1 MADTTTTNLSLIKP
15 EPDVSLD
22 WGTKL
27 NTDLDSIDAI
37 FSSSGTQVNLNPN
50 QINFA
55 DNKKAIFGAG
65 SDLQI
70 YHDGSNSRIYD
81 TGTGDLR
88 IQGTNL
94 RLMDANGGDYLY
106 AVQDSYTK
114 LYYNDLEKLATT
126 STGIDVTGTATMDG
140 LTVDGSSDLNG
151 NVTIGTS
158 LTTLLTGNDIDFQRA
173 GDSYLSQTGGGALN
187 IRTNDGVSNKVRL
200 NLATNGDISFYED
213 TGTTVKLLWDASE
226 ERLGLTGSDYQ
237 FYIQQGSNQP
247 WYHRAVSDGSYRIH
261 LNGTG
266 DILST
271 TATGIDVTGTATIS
285 TDLNVGGAV
294 KGNAG
299 TRAISVGTAGS
310 VTGGLQL
317 WSTTTGTS
325 YVQFGDESG
334 TAANHYRGYLS
345 YAHANDSMNL
355 GTAGGNRMTIDSSGN
370 VGIGTSSPQN
380 KLHVNAGTGGGVT
393 LEANADVDIDF
404 RYRSGGVNKYNVAYD
419 ASAGSLIWY
428 DNTANAT
435 RMALDSSG
443 RLGIGTTSPT
453 SALDV
458 TGTATM
464 DGLTVDGATALNVTD
479 SATNTV
485 STGLTVGHNTSG
497 TTANGFGTALGLAVQ
512 NDTYSTFETTAT
524 FESVVTDQ
532 IAIHS
537 DLNFYTKYDNSLQK
551 RMSFNGDGDISFYD
565 DTGTSQALFWDASAE
580 SLGIGT
586 TSPLASLSVGDGSL
600 ADGNFPVQI
609 STPSDSGQA
618 YFAVN
623 RNGGYGA
630 IFGRQDD
637 ATFKGL
643 TIRNIVASGTSNA
656 DGISFATNNTNVRM
670 HITGAGNVGIGTTSP
685 SANLDVFNGFGG
697 APAARFWSNEQ
708 TVQNL
713 VGFQIYTNQSGG
725 FLDSTLVYGN
735 TVNSY
740 LAFGHHNGTTY
751 AERMRIDSGGSVLI
765 GKSTPTDLHNTWNHL
780 IIGEKGAIISENGA
794 GGIDGIT
801 LADNVY
807 IDADT
812 GSYAYQTTAA
822 ASQITQSGGAITFS
836 NAASGSAGAALTPV
850 QTMAINADGKVD
862 VGGISNQTLA
872 VLNARFNGAAFEFGH
887 GNNSAGYYGTAGSYG
902 NNGQPYIG
910 FSCYSQ
916 KNLNLFTTN
925 GAKGNI
931 ITGDLSGNLTFAQ
944 VTTATAVDQSPVN
957 RMTLDASG
965 NLLVGTTSSVGSS
978 GAKLEI
984 LGATGGGRCINT
996 KVTIDTSA
1004 NHITF
1009 HNGNGQVGSISTSAS
1024 ATAYNTS
1031 SDARLKDVTGS
1042 ARGLE
1047 VINELNPVAYN
1058 WKADGKAD
1066 EGLIAQEVLE
1076 LVPNAVSGSEEEM
1089 YQMDYSKL
1097 VVHLV
1102 AGMKE
1107 QQTLIESLMARITTL
1122 EG

>member
-114 LYYNDLEKLATT
+114 LYYNDLEKLSTT
-126 STGIDVTGTATMDG
+126 ATGIDVTGTATMDG

-370 VGIGTSSPQN
+370 VGIGTSSPEARLSVLQSA
-380 KLHVNAGTGGGVT
+380 VDGNALVLPMASGATDENFTSIRGKYVVGNEYARGEVRFGVESFAIGSGFLAFATGT
-393 LEANADVDIDF
+393 
-404 RYRSGGVNKYNVAYD
+404 
-419 ASAGSLIWY
+419 
-428 DNTANAT
+428 NTAT
-435 RMALDSSG
+435 ERLRIDSS
-443 RLGIGTTSPT
+443 
-453 SALDV
+453 
-458 TGTATM
+458 
-464 DGLTVDGATALNVTD
+464 
-479 SATNTV
+479 
-485 STGLTVGHNTSG
+485 
-497 TTANGFGTALGLAVQ
+497 
-512 NDTYSTFETTAT
+512 
-524 FESVVTDQ
+524 
-532 IAIHS
+532 
-537 DLNFYTKYDNSLQK
+537 
-551 RMSFNGDGDISFYD
+551 
-565 DTGTSQALFWDASAE
+565 
-580 SLGIGT
+580 
-586 TSPLASLSVGDGSL
+586 
-600 ADGNFPVQI
+600 
-609 STPSDSGQA
+609 
-618 YFAVN
+618 
-623 RNGGYGA
+623 
-630 IFGRQDD
+630 
-637 ATFKGL
+637 
-643 TIRNIVASGTSNA
+643 
-656 DGISFATNNTNVRM
+656 
-670 HITGAGNVGIGTTSP
+670 GNVGIGATPSSTIRNDITSAEKALQIGNRAMFFSDGGVTTDLQNNSHLNNSNARVAMQTDLGSLYQQYQGVHKWFNAASV
-685 SANLDVFNGFGG
+685 SAG
-697 APAARFWSNEQ
+697 A
-708 TVQNL
+708 T
-713 VGFQIYTNQSGG
+713 QSM
-725 FLDSTLVYGN
+725 T
-735 TVNSY
+735 
-740 LAFGHHNGTTY
+740 
-751 AERMRIDSGGSVLI
+751 ERMRI
-765 GKSTPTDLHNTWNHL
+765 
-780 IIGEKGAIISENGA
+780 
-794 GGIDGIT
+794 
-801 LADNVY
+801 
-807 IDADT
+807 
-812 GSYAYQTTAA
+812 
-822 ASQITQSGGAITFS
+822 
-836 NAASGSAGAALTPV
+836 
-850 QTMAINADGKVD
+850 
-862 VGGISNQTLA
+862 
-872 VLNARFNGAAFEFGH
+872 
-887 GNNSAGYYGTAGSYG
+887 
-902 NNGQPYIG
+902 
-910 FSCYSQ
+910 
-916 KNLNLFTTN
+916 
-925 GAKGNI
+925 
-931 ITGDLSGNLTFAQ
+931 
-944 VTTATAVDQSPVN
+944 
-957 RMTLDASG
+957 DASG
-965 NLLVGTTSSVGSS
+965 NLLVGKTAASSATVGFQAGQNGFIAATRASGPPLVLNRTTTDGIIAEFKKDGTTVGSIGSTS
-978 GAKLEI
+978 GSMYIEGNPATGKVGLTFFGSTIEPRDAGAASDGDVD
-984 LGATGGGRCINT
+984 LGASGSRFKDLYLSGGVYLGGTGAANLLDDYEEGTWDGVITDGTNSATMVDTECFYTKIGRL
-996 KVTIDTSA
+996 VTLSGD
-1004 NHITF
+1004 
-1009 HNGNGQVGSISTSAS
+1009 ISTSA
-1024 ATAYNTS
+1024 
-1031 SDARLKDVTGS
+1031 LGS
-1042 ARGLE
+1042 
-1047 VINELNPVAYN
+1047 
-1058 WKADGKAD
+1058 
-1066 EGLIAQEVLE
+1066 
-1076 LVPNAVSGSEEEM
+1076 
-1089 YQMDYSKL
+1089 
-1097 VVHLV
+1097 V
-1102 AGMKE
+1102 AGAFIRISGVPFSNGAKGVSAAIGRASGLAITAGYIP
-1107 QQTLIESLMARITTL
+1107 TLYFDASSAVLRLGLFDNAGGTTTL
-1122 EG
+1122 QATEWTDDGEISFSITYMTS

>member
-114 LYYNDLEKLATT
+114 LYYNDLEKLSTT
-126 STGIDVTGTATMDG
+126 ATGIDVTGTATMDG

-370 VGIGTSSPQN
+370 VGIGTSSPEARLSVLQSA
-380 KLHVNAGTGGGVT
+380 VDGNALVLPMASGATDENFTSIRGKYVVGNEYARGEVRFGVESFAIGSGFLAFATGT
-393 LEANADVDIDF
+393 
-404 RYRSGGVNKYNVAYD
+404 
-419 ASAGSLIWY
+419 
-428 DNTANAT
+428 NTAT
-435 RMALDSSG
+435 ERLRIDSS
-443 RLGIGTTSPT
+443 
-453 SALDV
+453 
-458 TGTATM
+458 
-464 DGLTVDGATALNVTD
+464 
-479 SATNTV
+479 
-485 STGLTVGHNTSG
+485 
-497 TTANGFGTALGLAVQ
+497 
-512 NDTYSTFETTAT
+512 
-524 FESVVTDQ
+524 
-532 IAIHS
+532 
-537 DLNFYTKYDNSLQK
+537 
-551 RMSFNGDGDISFYD
+551 
-565 DTGTSQALFWDASAE
+565 
-580 SLGIGT
+580 
-586 TSPLASLSVGDGSL
+586 
-600 ADGNFPVQI
+600 
-609 STPSDSGQA
+609 
-618 YFAVN
+618 
-623 RNGGYGA
+623 
-630 IFGRQDD
+630 
-637 ATFKGL
+637 
-643 TIRNIVASGTSNA
+643 
-656 DGISFATNNTNVRM
+656 
-670 HITGAGNVGIGTTSP
+670 GNVGIGATPSSTIRNDITSAEKALQIGNRAMFFSDGGVTTDLQNNSHLNNSNARVAMQTDLGSLYQQYQGVHKWFNAASV
-685 SANLDVFNGFGG
+685 SAG
-697 APAARFWSNEQ
+697 A
-708 TVQNL
+708 T
-713 VGFQIYTNQSGG
+713 QSM
-725 FLDSTLVYGN
+725 T
-735 TVNSY
+735 
-740 LAFGHHNGTTY
+740 
-751 AERMRIDSGGSVLI
+751 ERMRI
-765 GKSTPTDLHNTWNHL
+765 
-780 IIGEKGAIISENGA
+780 
-794 GGIDGIT
+794 
-801 LADNVY
+801 
-807 IDADT
+807 
-812 GSYAYQTTAA
+812 
-822 ASQITQSGGAITFS
+822 
-836 NAASGSAGAALTPV
+836 
-850 QTMAINADGKVD
+850 
-862 VGGISNQTLA
+862 
-872 VLNARFNGAAFEFGH
+872 
-887 GNNSAGYYGTAGSYG
+887 
-902 NNGQPYIG
+902 
-910 FSCYSQ
+910 
-916 KNLNLFTTN
+916 
-925 GAKGNI
+925 
-931 ITGDLSGNLTFAQ
+931 
-944 VTTATAVDQSPVN
+944 
-957 RMTLDASG
+957 DASG
-965 NLLVGTTSSVGSS
+965 NLLVGKTAASSATVGFQAGQDGFIAATRASGPPLVLNRTTTDGIIAEFKKD
-978 GAKLEI
+978 G
-984 LGATGGGRCINT
+984 TT
-996 KVTIDTSA
+996 
-1004 NHITF
+1004 
-1009 HNGNGQVGSISTSAS
+1009 VGSIGSTSGSMYILKEILTTGKVGLTFFGSTFIEPRDAGAAS
-1024 ATAYNTS
+1024 DNDVDFRELQVQRFKDLYLSGGVYLGGTGAANKLDDYEEGDLDSCYNSAQVQIVPRLTS
-1031 SDARLKDVTGS
+1031 
-1042 ARGLE
+1042 
-1047 VINELNPVAYN
+1047 IQNC
-1058 WKADGKAD
+1058 
-1066 EGLIAQEVLE
+1066 
-1076 LVPNAVSGSEEEM
+1076 
-1089 YQMDYSKL
+1089 
-1097 VVHLV
+1097 
-1102 AGMKE
+1102 
-1107 QQTLIESLMARITTL
+1107 
-1122 EG
+1122 

>member
-140 LTVDGSSDLNG
+140 LTVSGASVVATINATSTNSGLQFTHGSTNTAVRNWSIRSNSNAFGDFIIKRESAYG
-151 NVTIGTS
+151 SGID
-158 LTTLLTGNDIDFQRA
+158 TTTMA
-173 GDSYLSQTGGGALN
+173 LS
-187 IRTNDGVSNKVRL
+187 S
-200 NLATNGDISFYED
+200 NGDISFYDD
-213 TGTTVKLLWDASE
+213 TGTTAKLLWDASE

-464 DGLTVDGATALNVTD
+464 DGLTVEAASGNSTITLKDAAGSPNISFKDVADTLQWQIYSTMGGVAGLDPLVFYSSAGERLRIDSSGNVILAAGTGTLQTATAGTSNLRLGVNAGN
-479 SATNTV
+479 SIASGGNYNTV
-485 STGLTVGHNTSG
+485 VGDEAGTAITTGDQNVAVGFASAFNT
-497 TTANGFGTALGLAVQ
+497 TTAANNTALGYYSLYANTTGASNVAVGA
-512 NDTYSTFETTAT
+512 NALDANTTASNNT
-524 FESVVTDQ
+524 AVG
-532 IAIHS
+532 
-537 DLNFYTKYDNSLQK
+537 Y
-551 RMSFNGDGDISFYD
+551 
-565 DTGTSQALFWDASAE
+565 
-580 SLGIGT
+580 
-586 TSPLASLSVGDGSL
+586 ASL
-600 ADGNFPVQI
+600 
-609 STPSDSGQA
+609 
-618 YFAVN
+618 
-623 RNGGYGA
+623 
-630 IFGRQDD
+630 
-637 ATFKGL
+637 
-643 TIRNIVASGTSNA
+643 
-656 DGISFATNNTNVRM
+656 
-670 HITGAGNVGIGTTSP
+670 
-685 SANLDVFNGFGG
+685 
-697 APAARFWSNEQ
+697 
-708 TVQNL
+708 
-713 VGFQIYTNQSGG
+713 
-725 FLDSTLVYGN
+725 
-735 TVNSY
+735 
-740 LAFGHHNGTTY
+740 
-751 AERMRIDSGGSVLI
+751 
-765 GKSTPTDLHNTWNHL
+765 
-780 IIGEKGAIISENGA
+780 
-794 GGIDGIT
+794 
-801 LADNVY
+801 
-807 IDADT
+807 
-812 GSYAYQTTAA
+812 
-822 ASQITQSGGAITFS
+822 
-836 NAASGSAGAALTPV
+836 V
-850 QTMAINADGKVD
+850 QTP
-862 VGGISNQTLA
+862 Q
-872 VLNARFNGAAFEFGH
+872 VLK
-887 GNNSAGYYGTAGSYG
+887 
-902 NNGQPYIG
+902 I
-910 FSCYSQ
+910 
-916 KNLNLFTTN
+916 
-925 GAKGNI
+925 
-931 ITGDLSGNLTFAQ
+931 
-944 VTTATAVDQSPVN
+944 
-957 RMTLDASG
+957 
-965 NLLVGTTSSVGSS
+965 
-978 GAKLEI
+978 
-984 LGATGGGRCINT
+984 
-996 KVTIDTSA
+996 
-1004 NHITF
+1004 
-1009 HNGNGQVGSISTSAS
+1009 
-1024 ATAYNTS
+1024 
-1031 SDARLKDVTGS
+1031 
-1042 ARGLE
+1042 
-1047 VINELNPVAYN
+1047 
-1058 WKADGKAD
+1058 
-1066 EGLIAQEVLE
+1066 
-1076 LVPNAVSGSEEEM
+1076 
-1089 YQMDYSKL
+1089 
-1097 VVHLV
+1097 
-1102 AGMKE
+1102 
-1107 QQTLIESLMARITTL
+1107 QQ
-1122 EG
+1122 